1 MADGLNIPGVS
12 DKYKTNDLVES
23 LMEVE
28 RIPLKREESNLETYK
43 KQQDAWRGVNQKMS
57 SLRDSVKSLYSFE
70 NPFSNRLS
78 SSSEE
83 YAVTADAGRE
93 AEFGS
98 FKIEV
103 LHPAASDRF
112 LSEEI
117 DSDMQVAPGK
127 YTYSVGEKKIDF
139 NWKGG
144 KLNDFVTALNRR
156 GNDTIKAS
164 LIGVSANKKS
174 LLIESLRTG
183 AENRLVFEKQALDF
197 AKKTGM
203 ISSAKSETTTLKYS
217 SLSAKTPETKD
228 EIHQENIPAI
238 SKNNVKARGNDI
250 TIEPRGGFELD
261 FPSLIRKSSSGKIE
275 FSFTEKKVQDITE
288 ETVQLPKESLELPAP
303 LSVTYEG
310 ISVFNNPSDSTLP
323 PAQEQQE
330 QKSKPVEIS
339 SSQVFFIKDS
349 DGNEKPVDSKYFT
362 KDSSGK
368 TKVSVSLSD
377 FPNAQSLVVRNS
389 NTGKEISMTAPLCFD
404 EKKSLGFEPKNAI
417 STAQDAKLKYEGITI
432 SRPTNDIDDIVPNVT
447 LHVHEKT
454 EKPANIKIEPDTE
467 SAKDAIITFV
477 GKYNQAV
484 AEMNI
489 LSINKPEIVSELDYL
504 SSDEQDK
511 AYERLGM
518 FQGEFTLTNGKSS
531 LQQIVSSNYRFSDD
545 ASVTMLSQIGVSTNA
560 SGGARGYSPSQM
572 RGYLEVDEKKLDE
585 SLKSNLNQIKN
596 LFGYDSDGD
605 LVIDDGIGYKIDRQL
620 TSWVQSG
627 GIISSKTNS
636 LETQIKNSN
645 SKITRL
651 QTQLDRKEAELK
663 RKYANMEGTLNSL
676 ESQQSTMQNFSNQN
690 NGRNR

>member
-70 NPFSNRLS
+70 NPFSNKLS
-78 SSSEE
+78 FSSEE

-103 LHPAASDRF
+103 LQPAASDRF

-144 KLNDFVTALNRR
+144 KLNDFVNTLNRR

-174 LLIESLRTG
+174 LLIESLKTG
-183 AENRLVFEKQALDF
+183 KENRLVFENQALDF

-203 ISSAKSETTTLKYS
+203 VSSAKSETITLKYS

-228 EIHQENIPAI
+228 EIQQEKIPEI
-238 SKNNVKARGNDI
+238 SKSKVKANGNDI
-250 TIEPRGGFELD
+250 TIEPRGGFELEL
-261 FPSLIRKSSSGKIE
+261 PSSIRKSSSGKIE
-275 FSFTEKKVQDITE
+275 FSFTEKEVQEITE
-288 ETVQLPKESLELPAP
+288 ETVQTPKENLELPPP

-349 DGNEKPVDSKYFT
+349 DGNEQPVDSKYFS

-368 TKVSVSLSD
+368 TKVSVSISD

-477 GKYNQAV
+477 GKYNQAI

-518 FQGEFTLTNGKSS
+518 FQGDFSLTNGKSS

-585 SLKSNLNQIKN
+585 CLKSNLNQIKN
-596 LFGYDSDGD
+596 IFGYDSDGD
-605 LVIDDGIGYKIDRQL
+605 LIIDDGIGYKSDRQL

-627 GIISSKTNS
+627 GFRPSWTEKR
-636 LETQIKNSN
+636 QI
-645 SKITRL
+645 
-651 QTQLDRKEAELK
+651 
-663 RKYANMEGTLNSL
+663 
-676 ESQQSTMQNFSNQN
+676 
-690 NGRNR
+690 

>member
-28 RIPLKREESNLETYK
+28 RIPLKREESKVETFK

-70 NPFSNRLS
+70 NPFSNRIS

-103 LHPAASDRF
+103 IQPAASDRF
-112 LSEEI
+112 LSDEI
-117 DSDMQVAPGK
+117 DSDMQVPAGK

-139 NWKGG
+139 SWKGG
-144 KLNDFVTALNRR
+144 KLNDFVAALNRR
-156 GNDTIKAS
+156 GNDTVKAS

-174 LLIESLRTG
+174 LLIESLKTG
-183 AENRLVFEKQALDF
+183 AENRLVFENQALDF

-203 ISSAKSETTTLKYS
+203 ISAAKTETTVLKYT
-217 SLSAKTPETKD
+217 SLSARTPETKD
-228 EIHQENIPAI
+228 EIQQENLPAI
-238 SKNNVKARGNDI
+238 SKAKVKTSGNEI
-250 TIEPRGGFELD
+250 TMEPRGGFELD
-261 FPSLIRKSSSGKIE
+261 IPSSIKKSGSGRIE
-275 FSFTEKKVQDITE
+275 FSFNERKVNDITE
-288 ETVQLPKESLELPAP
+288 NAVQAPKENLELPSP

-310 ISVFNNPSDSTLP
+310 ISVFNNPSESTLP

-330 QKSKPVEIS
+330 ERIQPVEIS
-339 SSQVFFIKDS
+339 SSQIFFIKDS
-349 DGNEKPVDSKYFT
+349 DGNELPLGSKYFS
-362 KDSSGK
+362 KDSDGK
-368 TKVSVSLSD
+368 TKVSIPVSD
-377 FPNAQSLVVRNS
+377 FPNAQSLVARNS
-389 NTGKEISMTAPLCFD
+389 NTGKEISMTSPVCFD
-404 EKKSLGFEPKNAI
+404 EKKALGFEPRNAI
-417 STAQDAKLKYEGITI
+417 STAQDAKIKYEGITM
-432 SRPTNDIDDIVPNVT
+432 SRPANDIDDIVPNVT

-477 GKYNQAV
+477 GKYNQAI

-504 SSDEQDK
+504 SSDEQEK

-518 FQGEFTLTNGKSS
+518 FQGDFSLTNGKSS
-531 LQQIVSSNYRFSDD
+531 LQQIVSSSYRFSDD
-545 ASVTMLSQIGVSTNA
+545 TAVTMLSQIGVSTNT
-560 SGGARGYSPSQM
+560 GGGSRGYSPSQM

-585 SLKSNLNQIKN
+585 YLKSSLNQIKN

-605 LVIDDGIGYKIDRQL
+605 LIIDDGIGYKIDRQL

-651 QTQLDRKEAELK
+651 QTQLDRKEADLR

-690 NGRNR
+690 SRNR

>member
-1 MADGLNIPGVS
+1 
-12 DKYKTNDLVES
+12 
-23 LMEVE
+23 
-28 RIPLKREESNLETYK
+28 
-43 KQQDAWRGVNQKMS
+43 
-57 SLRDSVKSLYSFE
+57 
-70 NPFSNRLS
+70 
-78 SSSEE
+78 
-83 YAVTADAGRE
+83 
-93 AEFGS
+93 
-98 FKIEV
+98 
-103 LHPAASDRF
+103 
-112 LSEEI
+112 
-117 DSDMQVAPGK
+117 
-127 YTYSVGEKKIDF
+127 
-139 NWKGG
+139 
-144 KLNDFVTALNRR
+144 
-156 GNDTIKAS
+156 
-164 LIGVSANKKS
+164 
-174 LLIESLRTG
+174 
-183 AENRLVFEKQALDF
+183 
-197 AKKTGM
+197 M

-228 EIHQENIPAI
+228 EIHQEKIPAI
-238 SKNNVKARGNDI
+238 SKSKVKASGNDI

-261 FPSLIRKSSSGKIE
+261 LPSSIRKSSSGKIE

-288 ETVQLPKESLELPAP
+288 ETVQLPKESLELPTP

-330 QKSKPVEIS
+330 QKSQPVEIS

-349 DGNEKPVDSKYFT
+349 DGNEKPVDAKYFS

-368 TKVSVSLSD
+368 TKVSVSVSD

-404 EKKSLGFEPKNAI
+404 EKKSLGFEPRNAI

-518 FQGEFTLTNGKSS
+518 FQGDFSLTNGKSS

-605 LVIDDGIGYKIDRQL
+605 LIIDDGIGYKIDRQL

-651 QTQLDRKEAELK
+651 QTQLDRKEADLR

>member
-103 LHPAASDRF
+103 LQPAASDRF

-250 TIEPRGGFELD
+250 IIEPRGGFELD

-275 FSFTEKKVQDITE
+275 FSFTEKK
-288 ETVQLPKESLELPAP
+288 
-303 LSVTYEG
+303 
-310 ISVFNNPSDSTLP
+310 
-323 PAQEQQE
+323 
-330 QKSKPVEIS
+330 
-339 SSQVFFIKDS
+339 
-349 DGNEKPVDSKYFT
+349 
-362 KDSSGK
+362 SSGH
-368 TKVSVSLSD
+368 
-377 FPNAQSLVVRNS
+377 NRRN
-389 NTGKEISMTAPLCFD
+389 C
-404 EKKSLGFEPKNAI
+404 
-417 STAQDAKLKYEGITI
+417 
-432 SRPTNDIDDIVPNVT
+432 
-447 LHVHEKT
+447 
-454 EKPANIKIEPDTE
+454 PA
-467 SAKDAIITFV
+467 S
-477 GKYNQAV
+477 
-484 AEMNI
+484 
-489 LSINKPEIVSELDYL
+489 
-504 SSDEQDK
+504 
-511 AYERLGM
+511 
-518 FQGEFTLTNGKSS
+518 
-531 LQQIVSSNYRFSDD
+531 
-545 ASVTMLSQIGVSTNA
+545 
-560 SGGARGYSPSQM
+560 
-572 RGYLEVDEKKLDE
+572 
-585 SLKSNLNQIKN
+585 
-596 LFGYDSDGD
+596 
-605 LVIDDGIGYKIDRQL
+605 
-620 TSWVQSG
+620 
-627 GIISSKTNS
+627 
-636 LETQIKNSN
+636 
-645 SKITRL
+645 
-651 QTQLDRKEAELK
+651 K
-663 RKYANMEGTLNSL
+663 RKP
-676 ESQQSTMQNFSNQN
+676 
-690 NGRNR
+690 